1 MIPFNKPY
9 CSGRELKYIEEVCH
23 STTMSGNGQFTKKC
37 HTFFEEKYGFKKCL
51 LATSGTDALEMC
63 AMLCD
68 LKAGDEV
75 IVPSYT
81 FVSTAL
87 AFLREG
93 AKVVFADSSS
103 ENPNMEVEQIEPLIT
118 PKTKV
123 IAVVHYAGVACD
135 MDAIMALAEK
145 HNLLV
150 VEDAAHCVDSFY
162 KGKPLGGIG
171 HLGAFS
177 FHETKNISSGE
188 GGMCVI
194 NDERFVRRAEIIWEK
209 GTNRAEFYR
218 GMVNKYGWVD
228 MGSSFLPSEFNAAY
242 LWAQLEQ
249 LDDIQG
255 KRKHIWNRYFEGLNG
270 KIGDKV
276 KLPYIPEYATN
287 NAHMFY
293 LLCPSL
299 EYRTAL
305 MNYLKEHDIQTTFH
319 YLPLHSSKYYEDKH
333 DGRVLTNCEYYGDCL
348 VRLPL
353 FYELEDIEIDKI
365 IKHIV
370 RFTTSHVL

>member
-9 CSGRELKYIEEVCH
+9 FSGRELKYLEEVCH
-23 STTMSGNGQFTKKC
+23 STTMSGNGDFTKKC
-37 HTFFEEKYGFKKCL
+37 HTFFEQKYGFKKCL

-63 AMLCD
+63 AMLCN
-68 LKAGDEV
+68 LKPGDEV

-93 AKVVFADSSS
+93 AKVVFADSSA
-103 ENPNMEVEQIEPLIT
+103 ENPNMEVEQIEPLINE
-118 PKTKV
+118 KTKV

-135 MDAIMALAEK
+135 MDAIMALAKK

-150 VEDAAHCVDSFY
+150 VEDAAHCIDSFY
-162 KGKPLGGIG
+162 KGRPLGSIG

-270 KIGDKV
+270 KIGNEV

-305 MNYLKEHDIQTTFH
+305 MKFLKENDVQTTFH

-333 DGRVLTNCEYYGDCL
+333 DGRELPNCDRYGDTL

-353 FYELEDIEIDKI
+353 FYELSDMEIDKI
-365 IKHIV
+365 VKLIIEFCNK
-370 RFTTSHVL
+370 

>member
-9 CSGRELKYIEEVCH
+9 CSGREVKYIERVCH
-23 STTMSGNGQFTKKC
+23 AETMSGNGEYTKKC
-37 HTFFEEKYGFKKCL
+37 QTFFEEKYGFKKCL
-51 LATSGTDALEMC
+51 LTTSGTDALEMC
-63 AMLCD
+63 AMLCN
-68 LKAGDEV
+68 LKPEDEV

-93 AKVVFADSSS
+93 AKVVFADSSVKT
-103 ENPNMEVEQIEPLIT
+103 PNMEAEQIEPLISN
-118 PKTKV
+118 KTKV
-123 IAVVHYAGVACD
+123 IVVVHYAGIACD
-135 MDAIMALAEK
+135 MDKIMALAEK
-145 HNLLV
+145 YKLLV
-150 VEDAAHCVDSFY
+150 VEDAAHAIDSYY
-162 KGKPLGGIG
+162 KGQPLGGIG

-188 GGMCVI
+188 GGMLIV
-194 NDERFVRRAEIIWEK
+194 NDVRFERRSEIIWEK

-249 LDDIQG
+249 VEDIQG
-255 KRKHIWNRYFEGLNG
+255 KRKHIWNRYFDGLNG
-270 KIGDKV
+270 KVGDKIR
-276 KLPYIPEYATN
+276 LPQIPDYATN

-299 EYRTAL
+299 EYRTML
-305 MNYLKEHDIQTTFH
+305 MTYLRERDIQTVFH
-319 YLPLHSSKYYEDKH
+319 YLPLHSSTYYKDKH
-333 DGRVLTNCEYYGDCL
+333 GNRPLPNCDYYAECL
-348 VRLPL
+348 LRLPL

-365 IKHIV
+365 IRNII
-370 RFTTSHVL
+370 RFAQNNE